1 MVRNWNLNFRTGLK
15 INEQKSDGKLKKHM
29 DKKPS
34 DFWIFIA
41 TTTTTLSLFK
51 PSFAV
56 TLFSA
61 TQWNRGF
68 HLRLPTSRVTVLRM
82 LVC

>member
-1 MVRNWNLNFRTGLK
+1 MVQNWNLNFCTGLK
-15 INEQKSDGKLKKHM
+15 IHEQKSDGHVEKTHGQM
-29 DKKPS
+29 RS

-41 TTTTTLSLFK
+41 TTTTTLPLFK
-51 PSFAV
+51 PSVAV

-68 HLRLPTSRVTVLRM
+68 HLCLPTSRVTVLRM